1 MSKYKLTEEII
12 SLSNSDN
19 WDLAKLEWKL
29 DEIYEAEDP
38 DTCLCGHFPIVEIC
52 VLVNKLNGHSTI
64 VGNSCVKKFLGLS
77 SDKIFQAIK
86 RVRKDN
92 TKALNSESIQYA
104 FDRQWLNEWEKNF
117 YIDIMRK
124 RTLTD
129 NQLKKKIQIN
139 TKISRNMKK

>member
-124 RTLTD
+124 RKLTD